1 VTTSSNDN
9 SKSVATV
16 VTEANFLVSPTED
29 FDFYIWHINL
39 SNFVLCGINDEYLL
53 RDCSFVFSSGKK
65 NPVA

>member
-1 VTTSSNDN
+1 VATTPDDN

-29 FDFYIWHINL
+29 FDFYIWHVNL

-53 RDCSFVFSSGKK
+53 SNSSFVFSSGKK
-65 NPVA
+65 YSVA